1 MFQIG
6 DQIVYPM
13 HGAGTIEAIEDREI
27 QGRTQQYFVI
37 KMASNMQVM
46 IPVEKMIHSSIRA
59 VTDKVDLEK
68 VLDVFHHE
76 DPDHTLTWKQRF
88 TSNMEK
94 VKSGN
99 MLEGAE
105 VVRDLMIR
113 NEEKK
118 LNSSERQMLY
128 NAKKILVSELGLAHG
143 ITENQA
149 SDLLDEKMLGVIGQV
164 D

>member
-13 HGAGTIEAIEDREI
+13 HGAGTIEAIEEREI
-27 QGRTQQYFVI
+27 QGKVQQYYVI
-37 KMASNMQVM
+37 KMASSMQVM
-46 IPVEKMIHSSIRA
+46 IPVNKMSHSSIRS
-59 VTDKVDLEK
+59 VTKKVDLEK
-68 VLDVFHHE
+68 VLGVFHHE
-76 DPDHTLTWKQRF
+76 EPDHTQTWKQRF

-128 NAKKILVSELGLAHG
+128 NAKKILVSELGIING

-149 SDLLDEKMLGVIGQV
+149 SDLLEEKMLGVIAQAN
-164 D
+164 

>member
-13 HGAGTIEAIEDREI
+13 HGAGTIVAIEDREI
-27 QGRTQQYFVI
+27 QGKVQQYYVI

-46 IPVEKMIHSSIRA
+46 IPVDKMIQSSVRS
-59 VTDKVDLEK
+59 VTNKVELEK

-76 DPDHTLTWKQRF
+76 EPDQTLTWKQRF

-128 NAKKILVSELGLAHG
+128 NAKKILVSELGLANG
-143 ITENQA
+143 ISENQA
-149 SDLLDEKMLGVIGQV
+149 SDLLDEKMLGVIAQV

>member
-13 HGAGTIEAIEDREI
+13 HGAGTIEAIEEREI
-27 QGRTQQYFVI
+27 QGKVQQYYVI

-46 IPVEKMIHSSIRA
+46 IPVNKMSHSSIRS
-59 VTDKVDLEK
+59 VTNKVDLEK
-68 VLDVFHHE
+68 VLGVFHHE
-76 DPDHTLTWKQRF
+76 EPDHTLTWKQRF

-128 NAKKILVSELGLAHG
+128 NAKKILVSELGIVNG

-149 SDLLDEKMLGVIGQV
+149 SDLLEEKMVGVIAQAN
-164 D
+164 

>member
-27 QGRTQQYFVI
+27 QGKIQQYYVI

-46 IPVEKMIHSSIRA
+46 IPVDKMIHSSVRS

-76 DPDHTLTWKQRF
+76 EPDHTLTWKQRF

-128 NAKKILVSELGLAHG
+128 NAKKILVSELGLANG

-149 SDLLDEKMLGVIGQV
+149 SDLLDEKMLGAMAKV

>member
-13 HGAGTIEAIEDREI
+13 HGAGTIEAIEEREI
-27 QGRTQQYFVI
+27 QGKVQQYYVI
-37 KMASNMQVM
+37 KMASSMQVM
-46 IPVEKMIHSSIRA
+46 IPVNKMSHSNIRS
-59 VTDKVDLEK
+59 VTNKVDLEK
-68 VLDVFHHE
+68 VLGVFHHE
-76 DPDHTLTWKQRF
+76 KPDHTQTWKQRF

-105 VVRDLMIR
+105 VVRDLMIQ

-128 NAKKILVSELGLAHG
+128 NARKILVSELGIIKG

-149 SDLLDEKMLGVIGQV
+149 SDLLEEKMLSVIAQV
-164 D
+164 N

>member
-13 HGAGTIEAIEDREI
+13 HGAGIIEAIEDREI
-27 QGRTQQYFVI
+27 QGKIQQYYVI

-46 IPVEKMIHSSIRA
+46 IPVDKMIKSNIRSIVDR
-59 VTDKVDLEK
+59 VDLDK

-76 DPDHTLTWKQRF
+76 EPDHSLTWKQRY

-94 VKSGN
+94 VKSGD

-105 VVRDLMIR
+105 VVRDLIIR

-128 NAKKILVSELGLAHG
+128 NARKILVSELGLANG
-143 ITENQA
+143 MTETQA
-149 SDLLDEKMLGVIGQV
+149 SELLDEKMLGLISHV

>member
-13 HGAGTIEAIEDREI
+13 HGAGTIEAIEEREI
-27 QGRTQQYFVI
+27 QGKAQQYYVI

-46 IPVEKMIHSSIRA
+46 IPVDKMIHSSIRS

-68 VLDVFHHE
+68 VLGVFHHE
-76 DPDHTLTWKQRF
+76 DPDHTQTWKQRF

-128 NAKKILVSELGLAHG
+128 NAKKILVSELGLANG
-143 ITENQA
+143 MTENQA
-149 SDLLDEKMLGVIGQV
+149 SDLLDEKMLDVIAQA

>member
-13 HGAGTIEAIEDREI
+13 HGAGTIEAIEEREI
-27 QGRTQQYFVI
+27 QGKIQQYYVI
-37 KMASNMQVM
+37 KMANNMQVM
-46 IPVEKMIHSSIRA
+46 IPVDKIKHSSIRS
-59 VTDKVDLEK
+59 VTDKKQLDK
-68 VLDVFHHE
+68 VLGVFHHE
-76 DPDHTLTWKQRF
+76 EPDHTQTWKQRF

-128 NAKKILVSELGLAHG
+128 NAKKILVSELGLVNG
-143 ITENQA
+143 ISENQA
-149 SDLLDEKMLGVIGQV
+149 SDLLNEKMLSVIAK
-164 D
+164 

>member
-13 HGAGTIEAIEDREI
+13 HGAGTIEAIEEKEI
-27 QGRTQQYFVI
+27 QGKVQQYYVI
-37 KMASNMQVM
+37 KMASSMQVM
-46 IPVEKMIHSSIRA
+46 IPVNKMSHSNIRS
-59 VTDKVDLEK
+59 VTNKVDLEK
-68 VLDVFHHE
+68 VLGVFHHE
-76 DPDHTLTWKQRF
+76 KPDHTQTWKQRF

-105 VVRDLMIR
+105 VVRDLMIQ

-128 NAKKILVSELGLAHG
+128 NARKILVSELGIIKG

-149 SDLLDEKMLGVIGQV
+149 SDLLEEKMLSVIAQV
-164 D
+164 N

>member
-13 HGAGTIEAIEDREI
+13 HGAGTIEAIEEREI
-27 QGRTQQYFVI
+27 QGKVQQYYVI

-46 IPVEKMIHSSIRA
+46 IPVNKMSHSSIRS
-59 VTDKVDLEK
+59 VTNKVDLEK
-68 VLDVFHHE
+68 VLGVFHHE
-76 DPDHTLTWKQRF
+76 EPDQTLTWKQRF

-128 NAKKILVSELGLAHG
+128 NAKKILVSELGIING

-149 SDLLDEKMLGVIGQV
+149 SDLLEEKMLGVIAQAN
-164 D
+164 

>member
-27 QGRTQQYFVI
+27 QGKIQQYYVI

-46 IPVEKMIHSSIRA
+46 IPVDKMIHSSVRS

-76 DPDHTLTWKQRF
+76 EPDHTLTWKQRF

-128 NAKKILVSELGLAHG
+128 NAKKILVSELGLANG

-149 SDLLDEKMLGVIGQV
+149 SDLLDEKMLGVIAKV

>member
-27 QGRTQQYFVI
+27 QGKIQQYYVI

-46 IPVEKMIHSSIRA
+46 IPVDKMIHSSVRS
-59 VTDKVDLEK
+59 VTDKVELEK

-76 DPDHTLTWKQRF
+76 EPDHTLTWKQRF

-128 NAKKILVSELGLAHG
+128 NAKKILVSELGLVNG
-143 ITENQA
+143 ISENQA
-149 SDLLDEKMLGVIGQV
+149 SDLLDEKMLGVISQV
-164 D
+164 N

>member
-27 QGRTQQYFVI
+27 QGKIQQYYVI

-46 IPVEKMIHSSIRA
+46 IPVDKMNHSSIRS

-68 VLDVFHHE
+68 VLGVFQHE
-76 DPDHTLTWKQRF
+76 EPDHSLTWKQRF

-128 NAKKILVSELGLAHG
+128 NAKKILVSELGIVNG

-149 SDLLDEKMLGVIGQV
+149 SDLLDEKLLGIIGQV